1 MLQYLFNINCFS
13 YQKTIFQRYW
23 NTLYVYNCRVCC
35 ILLQLIDQHGNA
47 WRSAGVRWGVGV
59 VMVVG
64 GRRGFLP
71 IINQS
76 LYSNPSFTYIQRMEI
91 LKGKSRWRFPAFLLK
106 TCFFFG
112 RWGSSYFFFLILGR
126 FSLQTFFFHKFPP
139 KEHYV
144 SFIYIQEHYVSFLT
158 CFFLYSYYSFSFF
171 IFPCTGFPM
180 TLARSDPA
188 TSSVIISTWK
198 MTNEINS

>member
-47 WRSAGVRWGVGV
+47 WRSAGVRWGVRV
-59 VMVVG
+59 VVVG

-106 TCFFFG
+106 TCFFLWSMG
-112 RWGSSYFFFLILGR
+112 FFLLFFLYLVVFLFR
-126 FSLQTFFFHKFPP
+126 HFSFIN
-139 KEHYV
+139 YV

-171 IFPCTGFPM
+171 PM
-180 TLARSDPA
+180 TLSRSDPA